1 MITLN
6 VIEWVRARHWAPVCA
21 IFGVEHT
28 LDSATKTNIK
38 VGVRNT
44 SCCDYPSKKII
55 HTDDDYRVQRGSGV
69 QIELM
74 F

>member
-44 SCCDYPSKKII
+44 SCCDY
-55 HTDDDYRVQRGSGV
+55 
-69 QIELM
+69 
-74 F
+74 